1 MKNKSKRWAN
11 PAEFQAYALG
21 LPIKTLA
28 KILQRTP
35 RTINDWQTGARP
47 IPAWAAELL
56 RLRIVEKQMQLR
68 QLGIAQLE
76 ARQTRQNAKR
86 SSS

>member
-1 MKNKSKRWAN
+1 MKNKMKRWAN
-11 PAEFQAYALG
+11 PAEFEAYSRG
-21 LPIKTLA
+21 IPVKTLA
-28 KILQRTP
+28 KVLQRTP

-56 RLRIVEKQMQLR
+56 RLRIVEQQMQLR

-76 ARQTRQNAKR
+76 ARQQKR
-86 SSS
+86 KGS